1 MDEYK
6 HTILCV
12 DDNENILHSL
22 KRLLRKENYRF
33 LTATSGAEGLKIL
46 KENNVHLLVS
56 DYRMPGMSGT
66 EFLGKVKE
74 EYPDVLRVILTGY
87 TEVDSITDAINEGHI
102 YKFFLKPW
110 KDENLKLEIKKALEQ
125 HDLIQANRKLH
136 EKVLEKNKE
145 LTRINANLESLV
157 QERTKDL
164 EIQNQALELSHAI
177 LEDLPLPIIG
187 VSAEQMIVLIN
198 REVQSLF
205 NGGEGIKLG
214 YKLSEYF
221 SSDME
226 KMMSNV
232 LASNSSQVLKGYRFS
247 ERTYDIDLIPLSGRF
262 RGKGVIMVLRPL
274 VSG

>member
-6 HTILCV
+6 QTILCV

-22 KRLLRKENYRF
+22 KRVLRKEGYRF

-46 KENNVHLLVS
+46 KENEVHLLIS

-66 EFLGKVKE
+66 EFLGKAKE

-110 KDENLKLEIKKALEQ
+110 NDENLKLEIKKALEQ
-125 HDLIQANRKLH
+125 HDLIQANKKLH

-145 LTRINANLESLV
+145 LTRINENLESLV
-157 QERTKDL
+157 QERTEDL
-164 EIQNQALELSHAI
+164 EIQNQTLELSHAI
-177 LEDLPLPIIG
+177 LEELPLPIIG
-187 VSAEQMIVLIN
+187 ISAEQMIVLIN
-198 REVQSLF
+198 REVQLLF
-205 NGGEGIKLG
+205 DGGEGIKLG
-214 YKLSEYF
+214 NKLSEYF

-226 KMMSNV
+226 KMMSTV
-232 LASNSSQVLKGYRFS
+232 LASNSSQALKGYRFS
-247 ERTYDIDLIPLSGRF
+247 ESTYDIDLIPLSGRF
-262 RGKGVIMVLRPL
+262 HGRGVIMVLKPL